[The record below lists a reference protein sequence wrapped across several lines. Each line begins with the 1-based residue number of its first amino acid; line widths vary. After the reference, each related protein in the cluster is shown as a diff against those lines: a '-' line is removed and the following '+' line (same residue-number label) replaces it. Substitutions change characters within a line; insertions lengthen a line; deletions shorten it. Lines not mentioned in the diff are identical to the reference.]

1 MDWYETFDFDENPF
15 SIDARENFDKLVDM
29 EEHVEEMNYRIN
41 AGSMLVVEG
50 PEGSGKT
57 TLLMMAADK
66 FGGRRKVVYVDC
78 EILDKNLN
86 ITHVLQERFGI
97 IGRLFNKKPKNMIL
111 LMDNVNYLSK
121 KNTERIKYYFDQ
133 NYIKSIIFTA
143 NSYSRAKFS
152 DSLRDRIGQRIV
164 KLPKYNKDLAVEVIM
179 SRTDNNEMF
188 NDQIITKIFKS
199 SKNLKELLHNCE
211 KVAMSAAKKERRRV
225 QMADLKVLSDKK

>member
-133 NYIKSIIFTA
+133 N
-143 NSYSRAKFS
+143 
-152 DSLRDRIGQRIV
+152 
-164 KLPKYNKDLAVEVIM
+164 
-179 SRTDNNEMF
+179 
-188 NDQIITKIFKS
+188 
-199 SKNLKELLHNCE
+199 
-211 KVAMSAAKKERRRV
+211 
-225 QMADLKVLSDKK
+225 